1 MTFRSGEEANTRGH
15 VVEIPPVGFQ
25 PQLRLG
31 RKEVGTVFDL
41 LGVKENDLTYSL
53 GWALVNAPSL
63 MTQIMAACLGHEHR
77 PPVTVYLQRPSA
89 ESGGFTDIEIQS
101 DAAHV
106 IMEAKRGWALPDLDQ
121 LKKYRKRLNGAVGD
135 LIIVISEASPGYAST
150 RIPADLTGAA
160 VRYLPWEQII
170 RMAEKPGAAATHAE
184 RRLLREL
191 ARYLRGAVHM
201 QDLSSNRTYCVSV
214 APTTPSGWPASFR
227 DYVDQHRYFH
237 PAHGKSGW
245 PAEPPNYLAFRWD
258 GAVRRIHHVE
268 DYTIGLLWEHFP
280 QIPDHGTDSVG
291 EHMIYTL
298 GPVIGPAEPLRNGAH
313 YRSGRLWVALDL
325 LLTSPTLKDALAADK
340 ARQARQAERYGGVS
354 TSPIPSR
361 T

>member
-1 MTFRSGEEANTRGH
+1 MID
-15 VVEIPPVGFQ
+15 IPLVGPQ

-63 MTQIMAACLGHEHR
+63 MSGITAAGLGREHR

-101 DAAHV
+101 DTAH
-106 IMEAKRGWALPDLDQ
+106 IIIEAKRGWALPDLGQ
-121 LKKYRKRLNGAVGD
+121 LKKYRERLNGTADD
-135 LIIVISEASPGYAST
+135 LIIVISEASPRYAST
-150 RIPADLTGAA
+150 RIPADLAGVA
-160 VRYLPWEQII
+160 VRYLPWEHII
-170 RMAEKPGAAATHAE
+170 GMAEKPRAATTHAE

-201 QDLSSNRTYCVSV
+201 QDLFSNRTYCVSI
-214 APTTPSGWPASFR
+214 APTTPPGWSASFR

-237 PAHGKSGW
+237 PAHGVSGW

-268 DYTIGLLWEHFP
+268 DYTMGLLWEHFP
-280 QIPDHGTDSVG
+280 QIPDHGADSAC
-291 EHMIYTL
+291 EHVIYTL
-298 GPVIGPAEPLRNGAH
+298 GPVIGPAKPLPNGAQ

-340 ARQARQAERYGGVS
+340 ARQARQAERY
-354 TSPIPSR
+354 
-361 T
+361 